1 VRLAQLASVT
11 SSSSTAPWPGWPKPW
26 GLAVTDYDTAPA
38 RADSSG
44 RGSVRGRFRG
54 PDGEGASLAAL
65 TLIDPRGRQPARTV
79 ADADGAFRLHA
90 SVAGAFTLLA
100 SAAPHAP
107 AASAVIVRE
116 PAAGNETVVNI
127 HLADTGSTGGQG

>member
-1 VRLAQLASVT
+1 MARLAEAMGTHRHRLRHGTRPGRQLRRRER
-11 SSSSTAPWPGWPKPW
+11 PRPLPRPG
-26 GLAVTDYDTAPA
+26 
-38 RADSSG
+38 R
-44 RGSVRGRFRG
+44 
-54 PDGEGASLAAL
+54 EGASLAAL

-79 ADADGAFRLHA
+79 ADANGAFRLHA